1 MSTLRS
7 LFGSRPAATLLT
19 LALPA
24 IVSLGGCASNP
35 FVDHY
40 VGQRRDSTETPT
52 RLLTEQELPRLGSC
66 RFDVDVVAGKL
77 PGDAQALAAAEEV
90 GAAAYWWSSR
100 PKYNAG
106 NAVARQL
113 DRGGRVGQTTA
124 SGPGW
129 NEKAIKW
136 YEFEAVF
143 YATTPKD

>member
-1 MSTLRS
+1 MSTLR
-7 LFGSRPAATLLT
+7 FPTVPRPAARVIAA
-19 LALPA
+19 LALA
-24 IVSLGGCASNP
+24 TLGGCASNP

-40 VGQRRDSTETPT
+40 VGTRRASTNAPM
-52 RLLTEQELPRLGSC
+52 RLLTETELPRLGTSK
-66 RFDVDVVAGKL
+66 FDVDVVAGKL
-77 PGDAQALAAAEEV
+77 PGDAQAQAAAEEI

-100 PKYNAG
+100 PKYNAA
-106 NAVARQL
+106 NAVAKQL

-143 YATTPKD
+143 YATTPEK